1 MRGAERLLLPRRIAG
16 VEVAS
21 LPLTPVEAFVLSQL
35 DGATE
40 VSEVALVTN
49 LDEREVRRVIQ
60 RMEELGAIET
70 GTESQRNPRSRR
82 ALDPRRDEGGHT
94 VVEEH
99 FRPKS
104 RNRAPPPQE
113 PTRDPTPPP
122 PRPAAPEPLAEEI
135 DLDDERQALID
146 DLHGRID
153 TLSHYQLLDVSP
165 TADKKA
171 IKEAYF
177 RIIPIFHPDKYF
189 GKRVGSY
196 KKKLERVFERLTQ
209 AYEVLTRPQ
218 KRAEYD
224 GYLIIR
230 RATRAFDAVLSSI
243 PPPPP
248 SEKQPA
254 RIVESVEPS
263 DPAERI
269 TLPVRTP
276 SSVEPERR
284 RRFADRILSSKPAAP
299 PPPAPKLP
307 PDQALDGLRRLL
319 APRREAKAAQQLER
333 FRAAGERAFE
343 DGKWVS
349 AVNAL
354 RIALSLVPEDD
365 ALREL
370 LEAAENKAAA
380 ELSGSY
386 QARAGYEEKNQN
398 WEEAARSYQRVAA
411 GRPSDPTPLEKAAQ
425 CLLRTSADPRQ
436 AVTLARQAT
445 QLGPK
450 VVSCRLTLARAYEAA
465 DLINSAMAELE
476 RAKELAPKDSEIT
489 EWIARLKSAKR

>member
-1 MRGAERLLLPRRIAG
+1 MRGAERLLLPRKIAG

-21 LPLTPVEAFVLSQL
+21 LPLSPVEAFVLSQL

-40 VSEVALVTN
+40 IAEVAIVTN

-60 RMEELGAIET
+60 RLEELGAIET

-82 ALDPRRDEGGHT
+82 ALDPRRDEGGPT

-99 FRPKS
+99 FRPSVVQKPL
-104 RNRAPPPQE
+104 AVA
-113 PTRDPTPPP
+113 PTPSPP
-122 PRPAAPEPLAEEI
+122 TETFPPSEPPAEDIDINEE
-135 DLDDERQALID
+135 RRAQID
-146 DLHGRID
+146 DLHTRLD
-153 TLSHYQLLDVSP
+153 SLSHYQLLDIDP
-165 TADKKA
+165 KADKKA

-177 RIIPIFHPDKYF
+177 RIIPVFHPDKYF

-218 KRAEYD
+218 KRADYD
-224 GYLIIR
+224 TYLVTR

-248 SEKQPA
+248 SEKPPPTP
-254 RIVESVEPS
+254 IVASVEPS
-263 DPAERI
+263 ERT
-269 TLPVRTP
+269 TLPARSL
-276 SSVEPERR
+276 SSIDPERR
-284 RRFADRILSSKPAAP
+284 RRFADRLLSTKPAAP
-299 PPPAPKLP
+299 EAPAQKLP

-319 APRREAKAAQQLER
+319 APRREAKAVQQIER
-333 FRAAGERAFE
+333 FRIAGERAFE
-343 DGKWVS
+343 EGKWVS

-365 ALREL
+365 RLRQL
-370 LEAAENKAAA
+370 LDDAENKAAA
-380 ELSGSY
+380 ELAGSY
-386 QARAGYEEKNQN
+386 LARANYEERNQN

-411 GRPSDPTPLEKAAQ
+411 GRPNDHDPLEKAAQ
-425 CLLRTSADPRQ
+425 CLLRSSADPRQ
-436 AVTLARQAT
+436 AVTLARRAT
-445 QLGPK
+445 QLAPK
-450 VVSCRLTLARAYEAA
+450 IASCRLTLARAYEAA

-476 RAKELAPKDSEIT
+476 RARELSPKDPEIT
-489 EWIARLKSAKR
+489 DWIARLKSAKR

>member
-1 MRGAERLLLPRRIAG
+1 MRVAERLLLPRKVAG
-16 VEVAS
+16 VEVAN

-40 VSEVALVTN
+40 IAEVAIVTN

-60 RMEELGAIET
+60 RLEELGAIET
-70 GTESQRNPRSRR
+70 GTESQRNPRSRK
-82 ALDPRRDEGGHT
+82 ALDPRRDEGGPT
-94 VVEEH
+94 VIEEH
-99 FRPKS
+99 FRPVAVLKP
-104 RNRAPPPQE
+104 RAPAPAKAPPPE
-113 PTRDPTPPP
+113 ALPPAQP
-122 PRPAAPEPLAEEI
+122 AEEDI
-135 DLDDERQALID
+135 DIDIDRRAQID
-146 DLHGRID
+146 DLHARLD

-165 TADKKA
+165 KAEKKA

-177 RIIPIFHPDKYF
+177 RIIPVFHPDKYF
-189 GKRVGSY
+189 GKKVGSY

-209 AYEVLTRPQ
+209 AYEVLTRAQ
-218 KRAEYD
+218 KRLEYD
-224 GYLIIR
+224 TYLVTR

-248 SEKQPA
+248 SEKPPVPTP
-254 RIVESVEPS
+254 IVANVDPS
-263 DPAERI
+263 ERT
-269 TLPVRTP
+269 TLPVRAP
-276 SSVEPERR
+276 SSIDPERR

-299 PPPAPKLP
+299 EVPVQKLP

-319 APRREAKAAQQLER
+319 APRREAKAAQQVER
-333 FRAAGERAFE
+333 FRVAGERAFE

-365 ALREL
+365 RLRALLDE
-370 LEAAENKAAA
+370 AENKAAA
-380 ELSGSY
+380 ELAGSY
-386 QARAGYEEKNQN
+386 QARASYEERNQN
-398 WEEAARSYQRVAA
+398 WEQAARSYQRVAA
-411 GRPSDPTPLEKAAQ
+411 GRPKDHEPLDKAAQ
-425 CLLRTSADPRQ
+425 CLMRSSADPRQ

-445 QLGPK
+445 QLAPK

-476 RAKELAPKDSEIT
+476 RAREISPKDSEIT
-489 EWIARLKSAKR
+489 DWIARLKGAKR

>member
-16 VEVAS
+16 VEVAR

-49 LDEREVRRVIQ
+49 LDEDQVRRVIQ
-60 RMEELGAIET
+60 RLEELGAIET
-70 GTESQRNPRSRR
+70 GTESQRSPRSRK
-82 ALDPRRDEGGHT
+82 ALDPRRDDGART

-99 FRPKS
+99 FRPRS
-104 RNRAPPPQE
+104 PNQAPPPPPETPQ
-113 PTRDPTPPP
+113 PLPPP
-122 PRPAAPEPLAEEI
+122 SPAKSAEPVAEEI
-135 DLDDERQALID
+135 DIDEARQAQID
-146 DLHGRID
+146 DLHGRLD
-153 TLSHYQLLDVSP
+153 SLSHYQLLDVSP

-209 AYEVLTRPQ
+209 AYEVLTRAQ

-224 GYLIIR
+224 SYLVTR

-248 SEKQPA
+248 SEKQPT
-254 RIVESVEPS
+254 IVESVA
-263 DPAERI
+263 PAERT
-269 TLPVRTP
+269 TLPARAP

-284 RRFADRILSSKPAAP
+284 RRFADRILSTKPAAP
-299 PPPAPKLP
+299 PTPAPKLP

-333 FRAAGERAFE
+333 FRVAGERAFA

-365 ALREL
+365 RLREL
-370 LEAAENKAAA
+370 LDEAENKAAA
-380 ELSGSY
+380 ELASSY
-386 QARAGYEEKNQN
+386 QARASYEEKNQN

-411 GRPSDPTPLEKAAQ
+411 GRPDDPAPLEKAAQ
-425 CLLRTSADPRQ
+425 CLLRSSADPRQ
-436 AVTLARQAT
+436 AVTLARRAT
-445 QLGPK
+445 QLAPK

-476 RAKELAPKDSEIT
+476 RAKELNPKDPEIT
-489 EWIARLKSAKR
+489 EWILRLKSTKR